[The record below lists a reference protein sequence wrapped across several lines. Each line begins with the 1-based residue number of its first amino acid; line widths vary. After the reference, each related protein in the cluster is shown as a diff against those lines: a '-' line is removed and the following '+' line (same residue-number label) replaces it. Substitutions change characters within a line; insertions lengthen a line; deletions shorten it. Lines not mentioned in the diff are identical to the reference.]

1 MEKRASQLREEL
13 RDLQQRFTPQYLDL
27 DPAIKATR
35 GRLDNLEQQIK
46 TERAA
51 GQRAAVAEAEG
62 KVTAAREAVEQLRQQ
77 INENKS
83 AVQTFIV
90 RFGEFKAMQEDLTHL
105 EQLHRAASD
114 RWRGWKR
121 ATARGHPTWK
131 SSKRRPCRNCRD
143 ARFMLA
149 TPASAS
155 AQRQRSGS
163 SQYGWSSFFPSHAA
177 TRRDGAAAL
186 VAAGGWRE

>member
-114 RWRGWKR
+114 RLARLEESDSER
-121 ATARGHPTWK
+121 APHVEI
-131 SSKRRPCRNCRD
+131 
-143 ARFMLA
+143 LE
-149 TPASAS
+149 
-155 AQRQRSGS
+155 
-163 SQYGWSSFFPSHAA
+163 AA
-177 TRRDGAAAL
+177 TVPQL
-186 VAAGGWRE
+186 P

>member
-77 INENKS
+77 MNENKS

-114 RWRGWKR
+114 RLARLEESDSER
-121 ATARGHPTWK
+121 APHVEI
-131 SSKRRPCRNCRD
+131 
-143 ARFMLA
+143 LE
-149 TPASAS
+149 
-155 AQRQRSGS
+155 
-163 SQYGWSSFFPSHAA
+163 AA
-177 TRRDGAAAL
+177 TVPQL
-186 VAAGGWRE
+186 P